1 MSAGGVAAGDGLH
14 RELALLRLRNEELL
28 QRTADAEQVM
38 TAFARGEV
46 DAVALEA
53 SATPVLLHAAQE
65 KLLASQNLLRAIFDG
80 ALEPM
85 VLTDGDARYV
95 DANPAAC
102 ELFALPLAQLIG
114 RSVADLVGTEL
125 VSEAAYPGFRAQ
137 GHGRGSFE
145 LQRPGGSRRLME
157 FSSVSNVS
165 PGLDLHVMR
174 DITERVQAE
183 ETSRE
188 SHHRLEEAQAI
199 AHVGSWT
206 SGLASDDGIVW
217 SRECYRIFGVP
228 EGTAVTVESFFA
240 HVHADDRERVQR
252 ASSDAWTKGV
262 PYDLAHRIVRPDGSV
277 RWVQERAIIE
287 RDAAGQPL
295 RMVGTVQDVT
305 DHHLA
310 VEALRTSEAELRQLA
325 EAMPQIVWI
334 TQPDGNNI
342 YCNQQ
347 WTDYTGLALEQ
358 SLGTGWIRPFHPDDR
373 ELASQAWQHALA
385 TAGTYVVECRL
396 RRADGV
402 YRWWL
407 IRGAPV
413 HDESGNIL
421 KWFGTCTDIDDLKRA
436 QARAVEKETLLR
448 VTGHAARLG
457 GWTIELPGRR
467 VAWSD
472 EVCAILEVPA
482 GTVPSLAAA
491 IELYPLEFRETIRTK
506 IEDCARDGTSFDL
519 ELQIIT
525 ARGRRIWVRAIGNA
539 QRDASGSITSLSGAF
554 QDIDERRKL
563 QDQLRQTQKM
573 EAVGRLAGGVA
584 HDFNNLLTVI
594 VSYADLSL
602 ENLKPGDPLREDLI
616 GIREAGHRATELTR
630 QLLAFSRQQ
639 VLQPRVVDLNDII
652 SGMQAM
658 LPRLLGE
665 DIELTSVAAP
675 ALGSVLADPGQIEQV
690 VMNLAVNA
698 RDAMPDGGK
707 LTIGTSNVL
716 LDDTHLGGH
725 SGRATGSFVLLTMT
739 DTGNGMSA
747 ETRARMF
754 EPFFTTK
761 EVGKGTGLGLATV
774 FGIVEQSGGHVDV
787 YSEVDQ
793 GTTFKI
799 YFPRTDK
806 VDNSSRPLR
815 APQLLR
821 GSETILLVED
831 DDQVRAVA
839 CTILRR
845 NGYIILEAAN
855 GGEAFLISK
864 DFAATIDLLLTDVVM
879 PRMNGRRLAEQIT
892 LERPMIKVLF
902 ASGYT
907 DDAIVHH
914 GVLNAGVAFLQK
926 PFTPDLLLRR
936 VREVLDGDAVAV

>member
-1 MSAGGVAAGDGLH
+1 MNAAGVAARDGLQ
-14 RELALLRLRNEELL
+14 RELASLRLRNEELL
-28 QRTADAEQVM
+28 QRAVDAEQVM
-38 TAFARGEV
+38 AAFARGEI
-46 DAVALEA
+46 DSVALEA

-65 KLLASQNLLRAIFDG
+65 KLLASQHLLRAIFDG

-85 VLTDGDARYV
+85 VLTDRDARYV

-114 RSVADLVGTEL
+114 RSVVELVGTEL
-125 VSEAAYPGFRAQ
+125 VSEAAYAGFRAQ
-137 GHGRGSFE
+137 GHRRGSFE
-145 LQRPGGSRRLME
+145 LQRPGGSRRMVE

-174 DITERVQAE
+174 
-183 ETSRE
+183 
-188 SHHRLEEAQAI
+188 
-199 AHVGSWT
+199 
-206 SGLASDDGIVW
+206 
-217 SRECYRIFGVP
+217 
-228 EGTAVTVESFFA
+228 
-240 HVHADDRERVQR
+240 
-252 ASSDAWTKGV
+252 
-262 PYDLAHRIVRPDGSV
+262 
-277 RWVQERAIIE
+277 
-287 RDAAGQPL
+287 
-295 RMVGTVQDVT
+295 DVT

-310 VEALRTSEAELRQLA
+310 VEALRTSEAELRLLA

-334 TQPDGNNI
+334 TLPDGNTI
-342 YCNQQ
+342 YFNQR
-347 WTDYTGLALEQ
+347 WMDYTGLTLEQ
-358 SLGTGWIRPFHPDDR
+358 SLGAGWNQPFHPDDKER
-373 ELASQAWQHALA
+373 AWKAWQHATT
-385 TAGTYVVECRL
+385 TAGIYALECRL

-407 IRGAPV
+407 IRGVPI
-413 HDESGNIL
+413 HDASGNIL

-436 QARAVEKETLLR
+436 QARAAEKETLLR

-457 GWTIELPGRR
+457 GWTIELPEGR

-491 IELYPLEFRETIRTK
+491 IDLYPPEFRETIRTK
-506 IEDCARDGTSFDL
+506 IEDCAREGTSFDL

-525 ARGRRIWVRAIGNA
+525 ALGRRIWVRAIGNA
-539 QRDASGSITSLSGAF
+539 QRDASGAITSLSGAF

-602 ENLKPGDPLREDLI
+602 ENLKPGDPLREDLA

-639 VLQPRVVDLNDII
+639 VLRPRVVNLNDII

-665 DIELTSVAAP
+665 DIELTAIAAP
-675 ALGSVLADPGQIEQV
+675 GLGFILADPGQIEQV

-707 LTIGTSNVL
+707 LTIATSNVV
-716 LDDTHLGGH
+716 LDEAHVGGH
-725 SGRATGSFVLLTMT
+725 IGRATGSFVMLTMT
-739 DTGNGMSA
+739 DTGAGMSS

-761 EVGKGTGLGLATV
+761 EKGKGTGLGLATV
-774 FGIVEQSGGHVDV
+774 FGIVEQSGGYVDV

-793 GTTFKI
+793 GTAFKI
-799 YFPRTDK
+799 YFPRTDQ
-806 VDNSSRPLR
+806 VSSSSRPLR
-815 APQLLR
+815 PPQLLR

-831 DDQVRAVA
+831 EEHVRAVA

-845 NGYIILEAAN
+845 NGYTILEAAN
-855 GGEAFLISK
+855 GGEAFLIAK
-864 DFAATIDLLLTDVVM
+864 DFAAKIDLLLTDVVM
-879 PRMNGRRLAEQIT
+879 PRMNGRKLAEQIA
-892 LERPMIKVLF
+892 LERPAMKVLF

-926 PFTPDLLLRR
+926 PFTPDSLLRR
-936 VREVLDGDAVAV
+936 VREVLDGDAIVH